1 MNKDL
6 TEAARLKQF
15 ELRQL
20 RRKTNDELEST
31 EIESKDSIYAIRR
44 GKVVKIIKQQSENKP
59 TEEEAIE

>member
-31 EIESKDSIYAIRR
+31 EIESKDYIC
-44 GKVVKIIKQQSENKP
+44 NK
-59 TEEEAIE
+59 ERESG